1 MPKINLLGPEVSE
14 LIAAGEVVDRPASVI
29 KELVENAID
38 AGATRVTVEIR
49 RGGVTFLKVSDNGC
63 GILREDVRN
72 AFVRHATSKI
82 KTADDLD
89 SIFTLGFRGEALAS
103 IAAVSRIELITR
115 TDGDISGTHYRAEGG
130 RETLFA
136 DIGCPVGTSIAVEDL
151 FYNTPARMK
160 FLKKDLSEGNAVAGL
175 IDRLALGN
183 PSVAFTF
190 LRDGVKKLQ
199 TPGDGNLLTAIR
211 LILGTE
217 VAAGMLPCGFSR
229 DGIEVSGFL
238 SKPSVSRA
246 SRSLQSF
253 YINSRCIRSKTLVSA
268 LEEAYRNRLMGGRF
282 PACVLNLSMD
292 AANLDVNVH
301 PAKLEVRFSDE
312 RRVFGAV
319 YAACVSALDTEN
331 LPQPAPKAKITPF
344 SLQDF
349 DYTEKQVK
357 LTSATQPDKP
367 LSLADPTSGTSRLR
381 PVSIDIE
388 VDKKAPSPKTGRSA
402 VTSPATAAELLFG
415 AARTV
420 PAPKPREGPLT
431 GAWEDPAECS
441 GSPPARPAAVE
452 PRSFSV
458 PKGTAQADAPKAAE
472 PVSYRVIGEAFETYI
487 IIQQGGELVLI
498 DKHAAHERY
507 IYEKIKHIDVSGERQ
522 QLLTPLTVTLPR
534 EEYSA
539 VAEHTDLFRQMG
551 FGVEDFG
558 DGTLLVR
565 EIPMVLDGCDIA
577 DLLGQSAAKLL
588 RSKERITPDTLDE
601 LLYSVSCRSAVMAG
615 RRSRMPELKRL
626 AEMVLGENGVRSC
639 PHGRPCLL
647 RFPRRELEKMFGRLG

>member
-229 DGIEVSGFL
+229 DGIEVAGFL

-349 DYTEKQVK
+349 DYTEK
-357 LTSATQPDKP
+357 
-367 LSLADPTSGTSRLR
+367 
-381 PVSIDIE
+381 
-388 VDKKAPSPKTGRSA
+388 
-402 VTSPATAAELLFG
+402 
-415 AARTV
+415 
-420 PAPKPREGPLT
+420 
-431 GAWEDPAECS
+431 
-441 GSPPARPAAVE
+441 
-452 PRSFSV
+452 
-458 PKGTAQADAPKAAE
+458 
-472 PVSYRVIGEAFETYI
+472 
-487 IIQQGGELVLI
+487 
-498 DKHAAHERY
+498 
-507 IYEKIKHIDVSGERQ
+507 
-522 QLLTPLTVTLPR
+522 
-534 EEYSA
+534 
-539 VAEHTDLFRQMG
+539 
-551 FGVEDFG
+551 
-558 DGTLLVR
+558 
-565 EIPMVLDGCDIA
+565 
-577 DLLGQSAAKLL
+577 
-588 RSKERITPDTLDE
+588 
-601 LLYSVSCRSAVMAG
+601 
-615 RRSRMPELKRL
+615 
-626 AEMVLGENGVRSC
+626 
-639 PHGRPCLL
+639 
-647 RFPRRELEKMFGRLG
+647 

>member
-211 LILGTE
+211 LILGT
-217 VAAGMLPCGFSR
+217 
-229 DGIEVSGFL
+229 
-238 SKPSVSRA
+238 
-246 SRSLQSF
+246 
-253 YINSRCIRSKTLVSA
+253 
-268 LEEAYRNRLMGGRF
+268 
-282 PACVLNLSMD
+282 
-292 AANLDVNVH
+292 
-301 PAKLEVRFSDE
+301 
-312 RRVFGAV
+312 
-319 YAACVSALDTEN
+319 
-331 LPQPAPKAKITPF
+331 
-344 SLQDF
+344 
-349 DYTEKQVK
+349 
-357 LTSATQPDKP
+357 
-367 LSLADPTSGTSRLR
+367 
-381 PVSIDIE
+381 
-388 VDKKAPSPKTGRSA
+388 
-402 VTSPATAAELLFG
+402 
-415 AARTV
+415 
-420 PAPKPREGPLT
+420 
-431 GAWEDPAECS
+431 
-441 GSPPARPAAVE
+441 
-452 PRSFSV
+452 
-458 PKGTAQADAPKAAE
+458 
-472 PVSYRVIGEAFETYI
+472 
-487 IIQQGGELVLI
+487 
-498 DKHAAHERY
+498 
-507 IYEKIKHIDVSGERQ
+507 
-522 QLLTPLTVTLPR
+522 
-534 EEYSA
+534 
-539 VAEHTDLFRQMG
+539 
-551 FGVEDFG
+551 
-558 DGTLLVR
+558 
-565 EIPMVLDGCDIA
+565 
-577 DLLGQSAAKLL
+577 
-588 RSKERITPDTLDE
+588 
-601 LLYSVSCRSAVMAG
+601 
-615 RRSRMPELKRL
+615 
-626 AEMVLGENGVRSC
+626 
-639 PHGRPCLL
+639 
-647 RFPRRELEKMFGRLG
+647 